1 MQKINW
7 NRVILGGLLA
17 GLVINI
23 CEFLVEG
30 LWLGDQW
37 AASMRRLGRLPMGAG
52 STAAFLLWGFLV
64 GIYALWLY
72 ATLRPRMGPGPKT
85 AAFAGIAVWILGSLL
100 AAVAPFA
107 MHLFPYHLMG
117 IGIVLG
123 LVEIVGGTVIGAWLY
138 KEPAAT

>member
-23 CEFLVEG
+23 CECLANRLG
-30 LWLGDQW
+30 LGDLW
-37 AASMRRLGRLPMGAG
+37 DASMKNLHRPPMGGGA
-52 STAAFLLWGFLV
+52 TAAFLLWGFLI

-85 AAFAGIAVWILGSLL
+85 AAIAGFAVWILGSLF
-100 AAVAPFA
+100 ASIGPIA

-117 IGIVLG
+117 IGLVLA
-123 LVEIVGGTVIGAWLY
+123 LVEIVAGAVIGAWLY
-138 KEPAAT
+138 KEPAAA